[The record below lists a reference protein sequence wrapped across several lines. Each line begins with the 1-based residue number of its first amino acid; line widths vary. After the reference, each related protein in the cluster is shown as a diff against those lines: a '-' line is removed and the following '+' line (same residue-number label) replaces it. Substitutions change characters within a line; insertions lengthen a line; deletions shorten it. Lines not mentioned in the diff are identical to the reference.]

1 MDVLFVHK
9 LHNFKGQTPDTSAK
23 VINQCKLSLT
33 EVIREPNYAY
43 ATITTKT
50 DFVVSMH
57 AQYYRLNSLNAL
69 GEQATRFGALRPSLF
84 VYGPKSSKSTINRG
98 RAKFSIG
105 CY

>member
-1 MDVLFVHK
+1 MVAPVFISGPTNLRAFKTIPLFSK
-9 LHNFKGQTPDTSAK
+9 
-23 VINQCKLSLT
+23 CKLSLA
-33 EVIREPNYAY
+33 EVTREPKYAY

-69 GEQATRFGALRPSLF
+69 CEQTTRFGALIPSLF